1 MLNFHST
8 VKYSYFCSLNYYLT
22 DNLQNKDKIPVIWL
36 EDYNPTLCFRLDYR
50 SQGAGKFQIVILY
63 FGEAFVFFLIALLL
77 IAATYAT
84 KLTSKLGIPVLLLF
98 LGSGMIIG
106 SDALNLI
113 YFDDAILAQKITN
126 IALIFIIFEGG
137 FRTRREA
144 LRFVFGP
151 ALTLATFGIVLTAAT
166 LGLLIYYVTSFSL
179 LYSFLIGCI
188 ISSTDAAAVFTIFR
202 QQSVKKHVS
211 TTLEVESATNDPM
224 AILLTVVTIQIITG
238 QTKNVPLFLINL
250 AWQLGGG
257 IGIGWIIGKIGSQ
270 LFDKL
275 EVENR
280 GYYHVMSIA
289 VSLLAFGF
297 ADSIHSNGIIAVF
310 FAGYWLGNSDF
321 VYRRG
326 VGSFIEGISTF
337 SNMAL
342 FLLLG
347 VLVFPKSLIPVWK
360 EGLLITLLMIF
371 AARPIVIFVCTWP
384 FKFRFKEKLFI
395 IWGGIKGAVP
405 IVLATYPAAYGIDKN
420 HHIFNIV
427 FFAVFLSCL
436 LQGTTMRWV
445 ATKLRLSMPA
455 RPKAMHSIE
464 LITMRKSDFDVFEI
478 QIPDTSRIDGKKIR
492 ELTLP
497 PAALIISII
506 RENRIIPA
514 KGDTVLKKQD
524 IVFVLATS
532 KEINRINKE
541 LST

>member
-1 MLNFHST
+1 ML
-8 VKYSYFCSLNYYLT
+8 
-22 DNLQNKDKIPVIWL
+22 
-36 EDYNPTLCFRLDYR
+36 
-50 SQGAGKFQIVILY
+50 
-63 FGEAFVFFLIALLL
+63 FLAALLL

-84 KLTSKLGIPVLLLF
+84 KLTSKSGIPVQLLF

-106 SDALNLI
+106 SDALNLV

-137 FRTRREA
+137 FRTRREI

-166 LGLLIYYVTSFSL
+166 LGLLIYYVTQFDL
-179 LYSFLIGCI
+179 LYSFLIGSI
-188 ISSTDAAAVFTIFR
+188 ISSTDAAAVFTMFK
-202 QQSVKKHVS
+202 QQSIKRHVS
-211 TTLEVESATNDPM
+211 TTLEVESAANDPM
-224 AILLTVVTIQIITG
+224 AILLTVVMIQIISG
-238 QTKNVPLFLINL
+238 QTKDVPLFLMHL
-250 AWQLGGG
+250 TWQLGGG
-257 IGIGWIIGKIGSQ
+257 IGIGWIVGKTGSQ
-270 LFDKL
+270 LFNKL
-275 EVENR
+275 ETENR
-280 GYYHVMSIA
+280 GYYHVMGIA
-289 VSLLAFGF
+289 VGLLAFGF
-297 ADSIHSNGIIAVF
+297 ADSIHASGIIAVF

-347 VLVFPKSLIPVWK
+347 VLVFPKSLVPVWK
-360 EGLLITLLMIF
+360 EGFQITLLMILV
-371 AARPIVIFVCTWP
+371 ARPIVVFVCTWP

-395 IWGGIKGAVP
+395 MWGGIKGAVP

-445 ATKLRLSMPA
+445 AKKLRLSMPA
-455 RPKAMHSIE
+455 RPKATHSIE

-478 QIPDTSRIDGKKIR
+478 QIPDTSRIDGMKIN
-492 ELTLP
+492 ELTLSP
-497 PAALIISII
+497 DASIISII
-506 RENRIIPA
+506 REDHIIPP
-514 KGDTVLKKQD
+514 KGNTVLKKQD
-524 IVFVLATS
+524 IIFVLAPS
-532 KEINRINKE
+532 KEINRINRE
-541 LST
+541 LIT